1 MRPQRERPFPIA
13 KSTTPATRA
22 SIPLAKST
30 TPATRASIPHRQIN
44 NARNAGVHS
53 PSPFMERGGRKTGG
67 EVKPPKEI
75 GECPV
80 EKKRNFSRLTC
91 ASQL

>member
-1 MRPQRERPFPIA
+1 
-13 KSTTPATRA
+13 
-22 SIPLAKST
+22 
-30 TPATRASIPHRQIN
+30 
-44 NARNAGVHS
+44 
-53 PSPFMERGGRKTGG
+53 MERGDRKTGG

>member
-1 MRPQRERPFPIA
+1 MRPQRKRPFPIA
-13 KSTTPATRA
+13 
-22 SIPLAKST
+22 IY
-30 TPATRASIPHRQIN
+30 
-44 NARNAGVHS
+44 G
-53 PSPFMERGGRKTGG
+53 EGGGRKTGG